1 MKHRFRKLLAGVLT
15 VAMLA
20 SALPAALA
28 AEGEKHITILGTS
41 DMHGNIWGYSYE
53 DNKESANN
61 GMARLYTY
69 IQQVRAENPNTIL
82 IDGGDDIQGTIMT
95 DDLYNKT
102 PEEPHPVITAMNFMG
117 YDAMTLGNHEFN
129 WGIDTMKTITG
140 QADFPV
146 LAANVK
152 DADGEFVT
160 GAGWT
165 IVDKGGVTVAV
176 IGVVTP
182 DVPIWD
188 GGKQG
193 VEACTYEAASTAVK
207 AAIAAIGDP
216 ADVIVVS
223 AHMGLYAEFDEE
235 NGSDS
240 AQKIL
245 DDNPE
250 IDVLQ
255 VAHNHVVV
263 KDQQGSIV
271 IGGARN
277 GGRDIA
283 RFDLTLDADNNIVA
297 STVEVVDMN
306 GVTPSEE
313 IRSIPL
319 VAEAHQ
325 KTIGFIAG
333 GTGEDGEKGEP
344 LGVTTAKFQPANE
357 IAGLPEGK
365 LRDTAVM
372 DLINRIQME
381 NAQADVSAAAL
392 FKDTSDLPEGDINYG
407 NIFDIYKFDNTLYRV
422 TVTGAEL
429 KGYMEWAAE
438 CYNQWVP
445 GDINISFD
453 PEYPGYLYD
462 MFAGVDYEIN
472 LSKPKGERIENVL
485 FHGEPLTDDQ
495 TLTLAV
501 NNYRYSSALKSQ
513 GLVSGKKE
521 WESSNSIRD
530 MIVAYFA
537 EHSPVEPAVD
547 NNWAITGVDLSLSDP
562 RRQEIIDLVNAG
574 RLDAPYAKSYN
585 LNDYDAI
592 IASALPA
599 EEPAPW
605 YAEAQAYV
613 EEKGLMTGTP
623 NGFEP
628 EGTVTRATVFQ
639 TLWNMEGK
647 PVAENTAAFPDAA
660 GKWYADSAA
669 WAYDSGLTT
678 GDGTGAFAGDRS
690 VTRAEIVTI
699 FHRYAQLKGADVWV
713 GEDTN
718 ILSYTDALSVAEWA
732 VPAFQWACGAGV
744 ISGKDGG
751 RLDPNGTATRA
762 ELAAILMKSEGPL
775 TPCEYFER
783 TVAIQVAENGTL
795 PAHTIPG
802 ILTLP
807 VGEGPFPAVVM
818 LHGTGSNK
826 NEAGGGYDLAA
837 PAMAK
842 AGIASLRI
850 DFVGSGD
857 STASYA
863 DYCYTSANLDA
874 KAAADYLAGLE
885 AVDGD
890 KIAVMGWSQ
899 GGTNALLAAAAFPE
913 TFHAVVTWSGALDL
927 SGIFSDFD
935 AAYAAA
941 RKNGSVELTFEW
953 RDSLPVGLRWFEEV
967 KAIDVLTET
976 AKISAPVLAINGD
989 LDDVVPMANAES
1001 IAETAQN
1008 GTLCIIEGA
1017 DHTYNIFTGDTSAM
1031 EKTIQAGIDFLT
1043 EAFAAPAPLSME
1055 EYLKSTE
1062 ESWFLTGKTSYT
1074 VQGMMVSKETSF
1086 HNELEVTDYT
1096 VTDDGVSV
1104 VLKGTVGEQWV
1115 TKLEKVMRTYTKAD
1129 GTPVTAE
1136 DFAVKDTFIDLKTKA
1151 SPDSN
1156 FAIFVPGDVSVTVNT
1171 AWGDVLH
1178 TNLPNAPHGDGDYL
1192 VCANKDGQPDLS
1204 DVWVVNGAVF
1214 PNTYDMSRRP
1224 VTAAVTEIEKYGHA
1238 VLDVTIA
1245 DFESRGF
1252 QLGDVVTVT
1261 AGDFTADMP
1270 YLDGYY
1276 VDTGAMML
1284 RAYPGKTY
1292 IAVCINYG
1300 KFYQVAGVDV
1310 GSPITITLKEQGGAA
1325 ALQATYSLKY
1335 TNDPADYADDAT
1347 FANFREVTVGSIAA
1361 GKLYRSASPINNE
1374 NNRAA
1379 TANKLVEAAGVQAVF
1394 NLADTDEEL
1403 AKYVA
1408 AEDFNSAYYA
1418 QLIGDGKVIAL
1429 GMPVN
1434 YASDEFAAGI
1444 VEGLTFLSEHEGPY
1458 LVHCT
1463 EGKDRAGF
1471 TSALLEALM
1480 GASLEE
1486 IVTDYMQSYV
1496 NYYHLDPVADK
1507 DKYDLIAGGN
1517 VMEMLRSVAGLEKG
1531 ADLTGVDLAAAAE
1544 AYLTS
1549 HGMAETALTA
1559 LKANLSK

>member
-69 IQQVRAENPNTIL
+69 IEQVRAENPNTIL
-82 IDGGDDIQGTIMT
+82 IDAGDDIQGTIMT

-102 PEEPHPVITAMNFMG
+102 PDEPHPVITAMNFMG

-129 WGIDTMKTITG
+129 WGIGTMKTITG

-165 IVDKGGVTVAV
+165 IVERDGVKVAV

-188 GGKQG
+188 GGKEG

-207 AAIAAIGDP
+207 DAIAAIGDQ

-223 AHMGLYAEFDEE
+223 AHMGMYAEFDEE

-255 VAHNHVVV
+255 VAHNHTVV
-263 KDQQGSIV
+263 KDQQGSTV

-283 RFDLTLDADNNIVA
+283 RFDLTLDADNNVIS
-297 STVEVVDMN
+297 STVEIVDMN

-325 KTIGFIAG
+325 KTIDFIAG

-344 LGVTTAKFQPANE
+344 LGVTTAKFQPVNE

-372 DLINRIQME
+372 DLINRIQLE

-472 LSKPKGERIENVL
+472 LSKPKGERIENVM
-485 FHGEPLTDDQ
+485 FKGEPLTDDQ

-537 EHSPVEPAVD
+537 EHSPVEPVVD

-562 RRQEIIDLVNAG
+562 RRQEIIDLVNDG
-574 RLDAPYAKSYN
+574 RLEAPYAKSYN

-592 IASALPA
+592 IASALPG

-628 EGTVTRATVFQ
+628 EGIVTRATVFQ

-647 PVAENTAAFPDAA
+647 PEPIKPETDPNAGHLESLRKASALFTFTSDVE
-660 GKWYADSAA
+660 GKWYADAA
-669 WAYDSGLTT
+669 LWAYYNGLTV

-699 FHRYAQLKGADVWV
+699 FHRYAQFKGADLSV

-718 ILSYTDALSVAEWA
+718 ILSYTDALDVAEWA
-732 VPAFQWACGAGV
+732 IPAFQWACGAGI

-751 RLDPNGTATRA
+751 RLDPAGTATRA
-762 ELAAILMKSEGPL
+762 ELATILMN
-775 TPCEYFER
+775 CR
-783 TVAIQVAENGTL
+783 TLAPKQVTL
-795 PAHTIPG
+795 
-802 ILTLP
+802 
-807 VGEGPFPAVVM
+807 
-818 LHGTGSNK
+818 
-826 NEAGGGYDLAA
+826 
-837 PAMAK
+837 
-842 AGIASLRI
+842 
-850 DFVGSGD
+850 
-857 STASYA
+857 
-863 DYCYTSANLDA
+863 
-874 KAAADYLAGLE
+874 
-885 AVDGD
+885 
-890 KIAVMGWSQ
+890 
-899 GGTNALLAAAAFPE
+899 
-913 TFHAVVTWSGALDL
+913 
-927 SGIFSDFD
+927 
-935 AAYAAA
+935 
-941 RKNGSVELTFEW
+941 
-953 RDSLPVGLRWFEEV
+953 
-967 KAIDVLTET
+967 
-976 AKISAPVLAINGD
+976 
-989 LDDVVPMANAES
+989 
-1001 IAETAQN
+1001 
-1008 GTLCIIEGA
+1008 
-1017 DHTYNIFTGDTSAM
+1017 
-1031 EKTIQAGIDFLT
+1031 
-1043 EAFAAPAPLSME
+1043 E
-1055 EYLKSTE
+1055 EYLESTN

-1086 HNELEVTDYT
+1086 HNPLEVTDYT

-1115 TKLEKVMRTYTKAD
+1115 TKLEKVMKTYTKTD

-1136 DFAVKDTFIDLKTKA
+1136 DFAEKDVFIDLKTKA
-1151 SPDSN
+1151 APDSN
-1156 FAIFVPGDVSVTVNT
+1156 FAMFVPKGTSVTVNT
-1171 AWGDVLH
+1171 AWGDELH
-1178 TNLPNAPHGDGDYL
+1178 TNLFNAPHGDGDYL
-1192 VCANKDGQPDLS
+1192 VCPNKDGQPDLS

-1214 PNTYDMSRRP
+1214 PTTYDMSHQP
-1224 VTAAVTEIEKYGHA
+1224 VTGTVTQVEKYGHA
-1238 VLDVTIA
+1238 LLDITIA
-1245 DFESRGF
+1245 DFEARGF
-1252 QLGDVVTVT
+1252 ELGDVVTVT
-1261 AGDFTADMP
+1261 AGSYTGEMP
-1270 YLDGYY
+1270 FFDGYY
-1276 VDTGAMML
+1276 VDTGDYML
-1284 RAYPGKTY
+1284 RAYPGHTN

-1300 KFYQVAGVDV
+1300 KFCETAGIGVGDQV
-1310 GSPITITLKEQGGAA
+1310 TITLAEKGGAA
-1325 ALQATYSLKY
+1325 ATQATYSLKY

-1347 FANFREVTVGSIAA
+1347 FANFREVTVGDIAA

-1403 AKYVA
+1403 AEYMA
-1408 AEDFNSAYYA
+1408 AEDFDSAYYA
-1418 QLIGDGKVIAL
+1418 QLIQDGKVIAL

-1471 TSALLEALM
+1471 TAALLEALM
-1480 GASLEE
+1480 GASLDE
-1486 IVTDYMQSYV
+1486 IVADYMQSYV

-1531 ADLTGVDLAAAAE
+1531 ADLADVDLAAAAE

-1549 HGMAETALTA
+1549 HGMADTALAA